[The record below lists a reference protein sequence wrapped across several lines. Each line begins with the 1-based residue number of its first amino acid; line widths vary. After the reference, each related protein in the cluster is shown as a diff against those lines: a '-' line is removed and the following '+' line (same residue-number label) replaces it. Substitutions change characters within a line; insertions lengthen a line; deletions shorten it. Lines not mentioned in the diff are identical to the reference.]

1 MTTSFGGISRGGN
14 ILRPVALEMGHRMEA
29 FVADLMTSARSE
41 LPELTEDERMA
52 ALLEAS
58 IVEDVIAVIE
68 FLDDAVGE
76 ADIQLPLPVRSF
88 LRVLAQR
95 DVSITVVIRAYRM
108 AQTDFL
114 DQAMSFALTLGP
126 EASPQAIIALVNRT
140 ALWIDRMLEQVGE
153 VYEAERDRWVS
164 SRSGLHRQ
172 WVETL
177 LTGAGAEVHH
187 AEQALGYR
195 LDTVHLAVAA
205 WLDESVATRD
215 ALTLFDET
223 RSLLAKYVGAT
234 GHPLMVP
241 TDEHEV
247 RLWIPLRGNEPFD
260 VEAMEAALA
269 EHGLGV
275 RLALGDPGRGEN
287 GFRRS
292 HLQATR
298 AQRVALACAGRR
310 RVVAYA
316 QITPLALMTDDI
328 DALRWFVRRTLGDL
342 AADGER
348 DCWLRETL
356 LTFLSCGRSYTAA
369 ADAMHLHRNT
379 IQYRL
384 QQAAER
390 LGHDFEDPAI
400 VLDIQLALQACRWLG
415 STVLSRPEDN

>member
-1 MTTSFGGISRGGN
+1 MVGKLSTFLGHVGGVGKYWRMCTALAYRGYPGVLLGGEKVDRKIGRIHDDIYWRYFSGDN

-205 WLDESVATRD
+205 WLDESVSTRD

-247 RLWIPLRGNEPFD
+247 RLWIRC
-260 VEAMEAALA
+260 AATSRSTSRRWKRRWPSMA
-269 EHGLGV
+269 SASAWRSATPVAARTVSGV
-275 RLALGDPGRGEN
+275 HICRPPVPSAWPSPARAVAGSSPMPRS
-287 GFRRS
+287 RRWPS
-292 HLQATR
+292 
-298 AQRVALACAGRR
+298 
-310 RVVAYA
+310 
-316 QITPLALMTDDI
+316 
-328 DALRWFVRRTLGDL
+328 
-342 AADGER
+342 
-348 DCWLRETL
+348 
-356 LTFLSCGRSYTAA
+356 
-369 ADAMHLHRNT
+369 
-379 IQYRL
+379 
-384 QQAAER
+384 
-390 LGHDFEDPAI
+390 
-400 VLDIQLALQACRWLG
+400 
-415 STVLSRPEDN
+415 